1 MPAIRVQIPQVSY
14 WALYHLPSPDAQCAL
29 ASELV
34 SKLRVGGK
42 AWFGGNM
49 PSMALN
55 IEFTPMTR
63 PLWEDCFRTLYRK
76 SWRSRNF
83 SADIEMIE
91 DLTLFRKMDGV
102 MDGNNSHPGDY
113 LFWPGTFSL
122 LFTRRS

>member
-1 MPAIRVQIPQVSY
+1 MWLTSVPPTQKVPMLCSRAYSTFDSSRSMDFVVSY

-63 PLWEDCFRTLYRK
+63 ALWEDCFRTLYSK
-76 SWRSRNF
+76 AWRSRNF

-91 DLTLFRKMDGV
+91 DLTLFRKM
-102 MDGNNSHPGDY
+102 
-113 LFWPGTFSL
+113 
-122 LFTRRS
+122 